1 MPASIPPPYV
11 LAQCP
16 RTSAE
21 DERIGALMD
30 RTLDGDVGAWRD
42 LCLAV
47 APISWAVTAS
57 RCSTARLRASTDDRL
72 QIGVRVLGALHDDDY
87 RALRTLRKPGGNP
100 EIRAWLVTVATRATI
115 HHLRENADR
124 LRSRAAKNDEGTG
137 TYMEVSPAPP
147 EPGTD
152 PMWIADARH
161 VVQELFPELTPEQGR
176 ALALW
181 VEDNRYVEIAA
192 LMGLPGALAA
202 ERLVT
207 AAIKRLARRVA
218 EPDDA
223 PPSEGP
229 RGRRAKK

>member
-1 MPASIPPPYV
+1 MSEAG
-11 LAQCP
+11 
-16 RTSAE
+16 
-21 DERIGALMD
+21 DGA
-30 RTLDGDVGAWRD
+30 T
-42 LCLAV
+42 
-47 APISWAVTAS
+47 
-57 RCSTARLRASTDDRL
+57 
-72 QIGVRVLGALHDDDY
+72 
-87 RALRTLRKPGGNP
+87 
-100 EIRAWLVTVATRATI
+100 
-115 HHLRENADR
+115 
-124 LRSRAAKNDEGTG
+124 
-137 TYMEVSPAPP
+137 MEVSPAPP

-218 EPDDA
+218 EPDADPDDV
-223 PPSEGP
+223 PPRDGP
-229 RGRRAKK
+229 RCRRAKK